1 MLPPTWSDL
10 ATVLNCNKG
19 VSASRRLLSGLI
31 VANMGKK
38 GRIWENGR
46 FFRRRQQ
53 IRKLGNESS
62 CVTVSLVA
70 IQRKISTVNLH

>member
-46 FFRRRQQ
+46 SEE
-53 IRKLGNESS
+53 GNKSENSATS
-62 CVTVSLVA
+62 RHVSLVA
-70 IQRKISTVNLH
+70 TQRKISTVNLH